1 MEIRLRYI
9 AALDVLTVPTVMTVS
24 AALLGESILL
34 FFFIGLAF
42 GLTGAATMFVIA
54 KRGLTDIEW

>member
-1 MEIRLRYI
+1 MQFRLRYI
-9 AALDVLTVPTVMTVS
+9 AALDVLTIPTAMTVS

-42 GLTGAATMFVIA
+42 GLTGAVTLFVLA
-54 KRGLTDIEW
+54 KRGSTNIDW